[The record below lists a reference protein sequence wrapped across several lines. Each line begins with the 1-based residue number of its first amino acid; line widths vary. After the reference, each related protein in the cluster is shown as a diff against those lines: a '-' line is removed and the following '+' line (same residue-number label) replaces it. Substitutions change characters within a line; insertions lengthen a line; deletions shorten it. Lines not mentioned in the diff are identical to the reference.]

1 MKPEKNHEK
10 PTTSD
15 EKEIHLNVGAKKC
28 LFESFMI
35 DIFNQMSIPTK
46 AKNYLNLYESHDDT
60 SNVCK

>member
-35 DIFNQMSIPTK
+35 DIFNQMPILTK
-46 AKNYLNLYESHDDT
+46 AKNT
-60 SNVCK
+60 